1 MTQYRLLS
9 YRKWLSIRYWVRY
22 LNIWNVVA
30 NNSEQGIYVASANI
44 FHHRTGGN
52 VPWWPGCTPAEFL
65 PYDSVFNTES
75 LQIAQY
81 RILSHKRYWV
91 IILQYQHIV
100 QWVLCIFHG
109 LWSSGPLISLR
120 VIPHVGA
127 IHPWAWRFRAQP
139 SRAPTKSFAFRMLW
153 LLSLKGFQPP
163 LLLPPIQCFLLC
175 AQLPRGE
182 RATIKMRKY
191 AAAIQVLYPV

>member
-1 MTQYRLLS
+1 MVVKAVHTAQCADDSEVRNAFEQTPYVVVLLFHVFILISKSFNFRSSLDRILRYLTKTWFYTLNFKKKSMLMTQYRLLS

-44 FHHRTGGN
+44 YHHRTGGN

-100 QWVLCIFHG
+100 QC
-109 LWSSGPLISLR
+109 
-120 VIPHVGA
+120 
-127 IHPWAWRFRAQP
+127 
-139 SRAPTKSFAFRMLW
+139 
-153 LLSLKGFQPP
+153 
-163 LLLPPIQCFLLC
+163 C
-175 AQLPRGE
+175 
-182 RATIKMRKY
+182 
-191 AAAIQVLYPV
+191 